1 MEEIYFMKSSLVIDT
16 STPRTIAAIV
26 ADEKITWSG
35 FHDGATSH
43 GEALGRLIDEAK
55 DQATFKSI
63 NQVVVGMGPGPFTG
77 LRVGIAF
84 ARTFAMAREI
94 PCIGVVSLDAI
105 GGAASTLAEMASDFY
120 VITDAR
126 RKEIYWAKYQKN
138 GERIT
143 EPAVAKREEVDFENL
158 PVIEFEFPDPLTLV
172 KLATQ
177 PNSVRIQPLYLRK
190 PDAVLPKLAELKYR
204 AMNNFDL
211 GAVLEIEKELFPD
224 PWNLAQFKEELAGVP
239 KTRSYFV
246 AELAATQKVV
256 GFAGLF
262 CPGGGADAD
271 IQTISVSAQYQ
282 GNGIGQGLLDLLISV
297 AIERNA
303 PAVFL
308 EVRAENE
315 QARALYAKNGFTQIS
330 VRKNYYQNPQP
341 RSKRSDAIIMQKI
354 LGVTRE

>member
-1 MEEIYFMKSSLVIDT
+1 MKTSLVIDT
-16 STPRTIAAIV
+16 STPRTIAAIIEQGFV
-26 ADEKITWSG
+26 TWSG

-43 GEALGRLIDEAK
+43 GEALGKLIAEAK
-55 DQATFKSI
+55 NQTNFNSLD
-63 NQVVVGMGPGPFTG
+63 QVVVGMGPGPFTG

-143 EPAVAKREEVDFENL
+143 EPAVAKREEVDFESL
-158 PVIEFEFPDPLTLV
+158 PVIEFGFPDPLALV
-172 KLATQ
+172 MLATQ
-177 PNSVRIQPLYLRK
+177 PNSVRTQPLYLRK

-204 AMNNFDL
+204 AMTNFDL
-211 GAVLEIEKELFPD
+211 GMVLEIEKQLFPD

-246 AELAATQKVV
+246 AEVAATQKVV

-282 GNGIGQGLLDLLISV
+282 GNGIGQALLDLLINA
-297 AIERNA
+297 AIERSA
-303 PAVFL
+303 PTIFL

-330 VRKNYYQNPQP
+330 VRKNYYQNAQP
-341 RSKRSDAIIMQKI
+341 RSKRSDAIIMQKT
-354 LGVTRE
+354 LSAAHE

>member
-1 MEEIYFMKSSLVIDT
+1 MKTSLVIDT
-16 STPRTIAAIV
+16 STPRTIAAIIEQGFV
-26 ADEKITWSG
+26 TWSG

-43 GEALGRLIDEAK
+43 GEALGKLIAEAK
-55 DQATFKSI
+55 NQTNFNSLD
-63 NQVVVGMGPGPFTG
+63 QVVVGMGPGPFTG

-105 GGAASTLAEMASDFY
+105 AGAAAEMASDFY

-126 RKEIYWAKYQKN
+126 RKEIYWVKYQKN

-143 EPAVAKREEVDFENL
+143 EPQVAKREEVDFENL
-158 PVIEFEFPDPLTLV
+158 PVIEFGFPDPLTLV
-172 KLATQ
+172 KLTKHL
-177 PNSVRIQPLYLRK
+177 NSVRTQPLYLRK

-204 AMNNFDL
+204 AMTNFDL
-211 GAVLEIEKELFPD
+211 GAVLEIEKQLFPD

-262 CPGGGADAD
+262 CPGVGADAD

-282 GNGIGQGLLDLLISV
+282 GNGIGQALLDLLINA
-297 AIERNA
+297 AIERSA
-303 PAVFL
+303 PAIFL

-330 VRKNYYQNPQP
+330 VRKNYYQNARPHN
-341 RSKRSDAIIMQKI
+341 KRSDAIIMQKT
-354 LGVTRE
+354 LGAAHG

>member
-1 MEEIYFMKSSLVIDT
+1 MKISLVIDT

-26 ADEKITWSG
+26 EQDLVIWSG

-43 GEALGRLIDEAK
+43 GEALGALIDEAK
-55 DQATFKSI
+55 KEAKFRLI

-94 PCIGVVSLDAI
+94 PCVGVVSLDAI

-126 RKEIYWAKYQKN
+126 RKEIYWAKYRKN

-143 EPAVAKREEVDFENL
+143 EPAVGKREEVDFEKF
-158 PVIEFEFPDPLTLV
+158 PVIEFGFPDPLALV
-172 KLATQ
+172 MLATQ
-177 PNSVRIQPLYLRK
+177 PNSVRTQPLYLRK

-204 AMNNFDL
+204 AMNNLDL
-211 GAVLEIEKELFPD
+211 GAVLEIEKQLFPD

-246 AELAATQKVV
+246 AELTATQKVV

-282 GNGIGQGLLDLLISV
+282 GNGIGQGLLDLLINA
-297 AIERNA
+297 AIERSA
-303 PAVFL
+303 PAIFL

-315 QARALYAKNGFTQIS
+315 QARALYAKNGFVQIS
-330 VRKNYYQNPQP
+330 VRKNYYQNARPHN
-341 RSKRSDAIIMQKI
+341 KRSDAIIMQKT
-354 LGVTRE
+354 LGAAHG

>member
-1 MEEIYFMKSSLVIDT
+1 MKTSLVIDT
-16 STPRTIAAIV
+16 STPRTIAAIIEQGFV
-26 ADEKITWSG
+26 TWSG

-43 GEALGRLIDEAK
+43 GEALGKLIEEAK
-55 DQATFKSI
+55 NESVFNSI
-63 NQVVVGMGPGPFTG
+63 EQVVVGMGPGPFTG

-138 GERIT
+138 GERIS
-143 EPAVAKREEVDFENL
+143 EPAVAKREEVDFESL
-158 PVIEFEFPDPLTLV
+158 PVIEFGFPDPLTLV
-172 KLATQ
+172 KLTMHS
-177 PNSVRIQPLYLRK
+177 NSVRTQPLYLRK
-190 PDAVLPKLAELKYR
+190 PDAVLPKLAALKYR
-204 AMNNFDL
+204 AMTNFDL
-211 GAVLEIEKELFPD
+211 GMVLEIEKQLFPD

-246 AELAATQKVV
+246 AEVAASQKVV

-282 GNGIGQGLLDLLISV
+282 GNGIGQALLDLLINA
-297 AIERNA
+297 AIERSA
-303 PAVFL
+303 PTIFL
-308 EVRAENE
+308 EVRSENE

-330 VRKNYYQNPQP
+330 VRKNYYQNVRPHN
-341 RSKRSDAIIMQKI
+341 KRSDAIIMQKL
-354 LGVTRE
+354 LGASHG

>member
-1 MEEIYFMKSSLVIDT
+1 MKTSLVIDT
-16 STPRTIAAIV
+16 STPRTIAAIIEQGV
-26 ADEKITWSG
+26 VTWSG

-43 GEALGRLIDEAK
+43 GEALGKLIDEAK
-55 DQATFKSI
+55 NQATFKSI

-84 ARTFAMAREI
+84 ARTFAIAREI
-94 PCIGVVSLDAI
+94 PCVGVVSLDAI
-105 GGAASTLAEMASDFY
+105 AGSASALAEMASDFY

-138 GERIT
+138 GQRIS
-143 EPAVAKREEVDFENL
+143 EPAVAKIDQVDFESL
-158 PVIEFEFPDPLTLV
+158 LVIEFGFPDPLALV
-172 KLATQ
+172 NLTKQ
-177 PNSVRIQPLYLRK
+177 PNSVRTQPLYLRK

-211 GAVLEIEKELFPD
+211 GTVLEIEKELFPD

-246 AELAATQKVV
+246 AELATTQQVV
-256 GFAGLF
+256 AFAGLF

-282 GNGIGQGLLDLLISV
+282 GNGIGQALLDLLIST
-297 AIERNA
+297 AIERSA
-303 PAVFL
+303 PAIFL

-330 VRKNYYQNPQP
+330 VRKNYYQNAQP
-341 RSKRSDAIIMQKI
+341 RSKRSDAIIMQKT
-354 LGVTRE
+354 LGVAHE

>member
-1 MEEIYFMKSSLVIDT
+1 MPRRDDIKSILVLGSGPIVIGQACEFDYSGT
-16 STPRTIAAIV
+16 QACRVLRQEGYRVILANSNPATIMTDPDFADRTYIEPLTPDFI
-26 ADEKITWSG
+26 EKII
-35 FHDGATSH
+35 
-43 GEALGRLIDEAK
+43 E
-55 DQATFKSI
+55 
-63 NQVVVGMGPGPFTG
+63 
-77 LRVGIAF
+77 
-84 ARTFAMAREI
+84 RE
-94 PCIGVVSLDAI
+94 
-105 GGAASTLAEMASDFY
+105 
-120 VITDAR
+120 
-126 RKEIYWAKYQKN
+126 
-138 GERIT
+138 
-143 EPAVAKREEVDFENL
+143 
-158 PVIEFEFPDPLTLV
+158 
-172 KLATQ
+172 
-177 PNSVRIQPLYLRK
+177 K

-239 KTRSYFV
+239 KTRTYFV
-246 AELAATQKVV
+246 VEIGATQKVV
-256 GFAGLF
+256 GFAGLY

-330 VRKNYYQNPQP
+330 VRKNYYQNAQP
-341 RSKRSDAIIMQKI
+341 RSKYRVKQYQFP
-354 LGVTRE
+354 R

>member
-1 MEEIYFMKSSLVIDT
+1 MKTSLVIDT
-16 STPRTIAAIV
+16 STPRTIAALV
-26 ADEKITWSG
+26 AQDAVIWSG

-43 GEALGRLIDEAK
+43 GEALGKLIAEAK
-55 DQATFKSI
+55 NQTNFNSVD
-63 NQVVVGMGPGPFTG
+63 QVVVGMGPGPFTG

-84 ARTFAMAREI
+84 ARTFAIAREI

-143 EPAVAKREEVDFENL
+143 EPAVEKREEVDFESL
-158 PVIEFEFPDPLTLV
+158 PVIEFGFPDPLALV
-172 KLATQ
+172 KLTTHS
-177 PNSVRIQPLYLRK
+177 NSVRTQPLYLRK

-204 AMNNFDL
+204 AMTNFDL
-211 GAVLEIEKELFPD
+211 GMVLEIEKQLFPD
-224 PWNLAQFKEELAGVP
+224 PWNLSQFKEELAGVP

-246 AELAATQKVV
+246 AEVAATQKILA
-256 GFAGLF
+256 FAGLF

-282 GNGIGQGLLDLLISV
+282 GNGIGQALLDLLINA
-297 AIERNA
+297 AIERSA
-303 PAVFL
+303 PTIFL
-308 EVRAENE
+308 EVRSENE

-330 VRKNYYQNPQP
+330 VRKNYYQNVRPHN
-341 RSKRSDAIIMQKI
+341 KRSDAIIMQKL
-354 LGVTRE
+354 LGASHG

>member
-1 MEEIYFMKSSLVIDT
+1 MKISLVIDT

-26 ADEKITWSG
+26 AEEKIIWSG

-43 GEALGRLIDEAK
+43 GEALDKLIDEAK
-55 DQATFKSI
+55 NVATFNSI
-63 NQVVVGMGPGPFTG
+63 DQVVIGMGPGPFTG

-84 ARTFAMAREI
+84 ARTFAMARKI

-105 GGAASTLAEMASDFY
+105 ARAASALAEMRSDFY
-120 VITDAR
+120 VLTDAR
-126 RKEIYWAKYQKN
+126 RKEIYWAKYRKD

-143 EPAVAKREEVDFENL
+143 EPAVAKIDQVDFENL
-158 PVIEFEFPDPLTLV
+158 PVIEFGFPDPLALV
-172 KLATQ
+172 KSATRS
-177 PNSVRIQPLYLRK
+177 NSVRTQPLYLRK
-190 PDAVLPKLAELKYR
+190 PDAVLPKLPELNYR

-246 AELAATQKVV
+246 VETGATPKVI

-271 IQTISVSAQYQ
+271 IQTISVSVQYQ
-282 GNGIGQGLLDLLISV
+282 GNGIGQGLLDLLINA

-315 QARALYAKNGFTQIS
+315 QARALYTKNGFTQIS

-341 RSKRSDAIIMQKI
+341 HNKRSDAIIMQKI
-354 LGVTRE
+354 LGATHE

>member
-1 MEEIYFMKSSLVIDT
+1 MKTTLVIDT
-16 STPRTIAAIV
+16 STPRTIAAMVEQGIV
-26 ADEKITWSG
+26 TWSG

-43 GEALGRLIDEAK
+43 GEALGKLIAEAK
-55 DQATFKSI
+55 NQTNFNSVD
-63 NQVVVGMGPGPFTG
+63 QVVVGMGPGPFTG

-94 PCIGVVSLDAI
+94 PCVGVVSLDAI
-105 GGAASTLAEMASDFY
+105 AGAASTLAEMDSDFY

-143 EPAVAKREEVDFENL
+143 EPAVAKREEVDFEKL
-158 PVIEFEFPDPLTLV
+158 PVIEFGFPDPLALV
-172 KLATQ
+172 MLATQ
-177 PNSVRIQPLYLRK
+177 SNSVRTQPLYLRK
-190 PDAVLPKLAELKYR
+190 PDAVLPKLAALNYR

-211 GAVLEIEKELFPD
+211 GAVLEIEKQLFPD

-246 AELAATQKVV
+246 AELTATQKVV

-282 GNGIGQGLLDLLISV
+282 GNGIGQGLLDLLINA
-297 AIERNA
+297 AIERAA
-303 PAVFL
+303 PAIFL
-308 EVRAENE
+308 EVRVENE

-330 VRKNYYQNPQP
+330 VRKNYYQNAKPHA
-341 RSKRSDAIIMQKI
+341 KNSDAIIMQKI
-354 LGVTRE
+354 LGAAHE

>member
-1 MEEIYFMKSSLVIDT
+1 MKTSLVIDT
-16 STPRTIAAIV
+16 STPRTIAAIIEQGFV
-26 ADEKITWSG
+26 TWSG

-43 GEALGRLIDEAK
+43 GEALGKLIAEAK
-55 DQATFKSI
+55 NQTNFNSLD
-63 NQVVVGMGPGPFTG
+63 QVVVGMGPGPFTG

-105 GGAASTLAEMASDFY
+105 AGAAAEMASDFY

-126 RKEIYWAKYQKN
+126 RKEIYWVKYQKN

-143 EPAVAKREEVDFENL
+143 EPQVAKREEVDFENL
-158 PVIEFEFPDPLTLV
+158 PVIEFGFPDPLTLV
-172 KLATQ
+172 KLTTHS
-177 PNSVRIQPLYLRK
+177 NSVRTQPLYLRK
-190 PDAVLPKLAELKYR
+190 PDAVLPKLPELKYR
-204 AMNNFDL
+204 AMTNFDL
-211 GAVLEIEKELFPD
+211 GAVLEIEKQLFPD

-246 AELAATQKVV
+246 AELATTQKVV

-262 CPGGGADAD
+262 CPGVGADAD

-282 GNGIGQGLLDLLISV
+282 GNGIGQALLDLLINA
-297 AIERNA
+297 AIERSA
-303 PAVFL
+303 PAIFL

-330 VRKNYYQNPQP
+330 VRKNYYQNAQP
-341 RSKRSDAIIMQKI
+341 RSKRSDAIIMQKL
-354 LGVTRE
+354 LGVTHE

>member
-1 MEEIYFMKSSLVIDT
+1 MKCSLAIDT
-16 STPRTIAAIV
+16 STSRTIAAIV
-26 ADEKITWSG
+26 AEEKIIWSG

-43 GEALGRLIDEAK
+43 GEALGKLIDEAK
-55 DQATFKSI
+55 NEATFNSI
-63 NQVVVGMGPGPFTG
+63 DQVVVGMGPGPFTG

-84 ARTFAMAREI
+84 TRTFAMAREI

-105 GGAASTLAEMASDFY
+105 AGATGTLAGMVSDFY

-158 PVIEFEFPDPLTLV
+158 PVIEFGFPDPLTLV
-172 KLATQ
+172 KLANQ

-211 GAVLEIEKELFPD
+211 GVVLEIEKQLFPD

-330 VRKNYYQNPQP
+330 VRKNYYQNAQP
-341 RSKRSDAIIMQKI
+341 RSKKSDAIIMQKI
-354 LGVTRE
+354 LGVTHE

>member
-1 MEEIYFMKSSLVIDT
+1 MEEFYFMKISLVIDT
-16 STPRTIAAIV
+16 STPRTIAAII
-26 ADEKITWSG
+26 ADEKVIWSG

-43 GEALGRLIDEAK
+43 GEALGRLIDQAK
-55 DQATFKSI
+55 NQATFKSI

-84 ARTFAMAREI
+84 ARTFALAREI

-105 GGAASTLAEMASDFY
+105 AGAASALDEIISDFF

-143 EPAVAKREEVDFENL
+143 EPAVAKIDQVDFESF
-158 PVIEFEFPDPLTLV
+158 PVVDFGFPDPLALV

-177 PNSVRIQPLYLRK
+177 SNSIRTQPLYLRK
-190 PDAVLPKLAELKYR
+190 PDAVLPKLPELNYR

-239 KTRSYFV
+239 KTRTYYV
-246 AELAATQKVV
+246 VEIGTTQKIV
-256 GFAGLF
+256 GFAGLY
-262 CPGGGADAD
+262 CPGSGADAD
-271 IQTISVSAQYQ
+271 IQTISVSVQYQ
-282 GNGIGQGLLDLLISV
+282 GNGIGQGLLDLLINA
-297 AIERNA
+297 AIERHA
-303 PAVFL
+303 PAIFL

-341 RSKRSDAIIMQKI
+341 HNKRSDAIIMQKI
-354 LGVTRE
+354 LGVTYE

>member
-1 MEEIYFMKSSLVIDT
+1 MKTSLVIDT
-16 STPRTIAAIV
+16 STPRTIAAIIEQGFV
-26 ADEKITWSG
+26 TWSG

-43 GEALGRLIDEAK
+43 GEALGKLIAEAK
-55 DQATFKSI
+55 NQTNFNSLD
-63 NQVVVGMGPGPFTG
+63 QVVVGMGPGPFTG

-105 GGAASTLAEMASDFY
+105 AGAAAEMASDFY

-143 EPAVAKREEVDFENL
+143 EPAVAKREEVDFEKF
-158 PVIEFEFPDPLTLV
+158 PVIEFGFPDPLALV
-172 KLATQ
+172 MLATQ
-177 PNSVRIQPLYLRK
+177 PNSVRTQPLYLRK

-204 AMNNFDL
+204 AMTNFDL
-211 GAVLEIEKELFPD
+211 GMVLEIEKQLFPD

-246 AELAATQKVV
+246 AEVAATQEVV

-282 GNGIGQGLLDLLISV
+282 GNGIGQALLDLLINA
-297 AIERNA
+297 AIERSA
-303 PAVFL
+303 PTIFL
-308 EVRAENE
+308 EVRSENE

-330 VRKNYYQNPQP
+330 VRKNYYQNAQP
-341 RSKRSDAIIMQKI
+341 RNKRSDAIIMQKT
-354 LGVTRE
+354 LGVAHE

>member
-1 MEEIYFMKSSLVIDT
+1 MKTSLVIDT
-16 STPRTIAAIV
+16 STPRTIAAIIEQGV
-26 ADEKITWSG
+26 VTWSG

-43 GEALGRLIDEAK
+43 GEALGKLIAEAK
-55 DQATFKSI
+55 KDAKFNSLD
-63 NQVVVGMGPGPFTG
+63 QVVVGMGPGPFTG

-84 ARTFAMAREI
+84 ARTFAMVREI

-105 GGAASTLAEMASDFY
+105 AGSASALDEMASDFY

-138 GERIT
+138 GDRIT
-143 EPAVAKREEVDFENL
+143 EPAVAKREEVDFESL
-158 PVIEFEFPDPLTLV
+158 PVIEFGFPDPLALV
-172 KLATQ
+172 NLTKQ
-177 PNSVRIQPLYLRK
+177 PNSVRTQPLYLRK

-211 GAVLEIEKELFPD
+211 GTVLEIEKQLFPD

-246 AELAATQKVV
+246 AELATTQQVV
-256 GFAGLF
+256 AFAGLF

-282 GNGIGQGLLDLLISV
+282 GNGIGQALLDLLINT
-297 AIERNA
+297 AIERSA
-303 PAVFL
+303 PAIFL
-308 EVRAENE
+308 EVRSENE

-330 VRKNYYQNPQP
+330 VRKNYYQNAQP
-341 RSKRSDAIIMQKI
+341 RSKRSDAIIMQKT
-354 LGVTRE
+354 LGVAHE

>member
-1 MEEIYFMKSSLVIDT
+1 MKNSLVIDT
-16 STPRTIAAIV
+16 STSRTIAAVVEQGAVI
-26 ADEKITWSG
+26 WSG

-43 GEALGRLIDEAK
+43 GEALGKLIDEAK
-55 DQATFKSI
+55 NQTNFNSLH
-63 NQVVVGMGPGPFTG
+63 QVVVGMGPGPFTG

-94 PCIGVVSLDAI
+94 PCVGVVSLDAI
-105 GGAASTLAEMASDFY
+105 AGAAGEPDQIASDFY

-143 EPAVAKREEVDFENL
+143 EPAVAKIEQVDFGNL
-158 PVIEFEFPDPLTLV
+158 PVIEFGFPDPLTLV
-172 KLATQ
+172 KLATHS
-177 PNSVRIQPLYLRK
+177 NSIRTQPLYLRK
-190 PDAVLPKLAELKYR
+190 PDAVLPKLAALNYR
-204 AMNNFDL
+204 AMTNFDL
-211 GAVLEIEKELFPD
+211 GAVLEIEKQLFPD
-224 PWNLAQFKEELAGVP
+224 PWSLAQFKEELAGVP

-246 AELAATQKVV
+246 AETGATQKVV

-262 CPGGGADAD
+262 CPGNGADAD

-282 GNGIGQGLLDLLISV
+282 GNGIGQGLLDLLINT

-303 PAVFL
+303 PAIFL

-315 QARALYAKNGFTQIS
+315 QARALYAKNRFTQVS
-330 VRKNYYQNPQP
+330 VRKNYYQNGRPY
-341 RSKRSDAIIMQKI
+341 SKRSDAIIMQKI
-354 LGVTRE
+354 LGTTHE

>member
-16 STPRTIAAIV
+16 STPLTITAIV
-26 ADEKITWSG
+26 AEEKIIWSG

-55 DQATFKSI
+55 NDATFNSI
-63 NQVVVGMGPGPFTG
+63 KQVVVGMGPGPFTG

-105 GGAASTLAEMASDFY
+105 GGAASTLDEMDFDFY

-158 PVIEFEFPDPLTLV
+158 PVIEFGFPDPLTLV
-172 KLATQ
+172 KLANQ

-282 GNGIGQGLLDLLISV
+282 GNGIGQGLLDLLINA

-341 RSKRSDAIIMQKI
+341 HNKRSDAIIMQKT
-354 LGVTRE
+354 LGAAHE

>member
-1 MEEIYFMKSSLVIDT
+1 MKTSLVIDT
-16 STPRTIAAIV
+16 STLRTIAALV
-26 ADEKITWSG
+26 AQDAVIWSG

-43 GEALGRLIDEAK
+43 GEALGKLIAEAK
-55 DQATFKSI
+55 NQTNFNSVD
-63 NQVVVGMGPGPFTG
+63 QVVVGMGPGPFTG

-94 PCIGVVSLDAI
+94 PCIGVASLDAI
-105 GGAASTLAEMASDFY
+105 AGGASALTEMRSDFY
-120 VITDAR
+120 VLTDAR
-126 RKEIYWAKYQKN
+126 RKEIYWAKYRKG

-143 EPAVAKREEVDFENL
+143 EPAVAKKEEVDFESL
-158 PVIEFEFPDPLTLV
+158 PVIEFGFPDPLVLV

-177 PNSVRIQPLYLRK
+177 PNSVRTQPLYLRK
-190 PDAVLPKLAELKYR
+190 PDAVLPKLPELNYR
-204 AMNNFDL
+204 AMNSFDL

-246 AELAATQKVV
+246 VETGATPKVIA
-256 GFAGLF
+256 FAGLY
-262 CPGGGADAD
+262 CPSRGADAD

-282 GNGIGQGLLDLLISV
+282 GNGIGQGLLDLLINA
-297 AIERNA
+297 AIERGA
-303 PAVFL
+303 PAIFL

-330 VRKNYYQNPQP
+330 VRKGYYQNAQP
-341 RSKRSDAIIMQKI
+341 RSKRSDAIIMQKT
-354 LGVTRE
+354 LGVAHE

>member
-1 MEEIYFMKSSLVIDT
+1 MTISLVIDT
-16 STPRTIAAIV
+16 STPRTIAALVVQEIV
-26 ADEKITWSG
+26 IWSG

-43 GEALGRLIDEAK
+43 GEALGKLIDEAK
-55 DQATFKSI
+55 NESIFNSIDQI
-63 NQVVVGMGPGPFTG
+63 VVGMGPGPFTG

-94 PCIGVVSLDAI
+94 PCIGVISLDGIA
-105 GGAASTLAEMASDFY
+105 GATSALAEMDSDFY

-138 GERIT
+138 GDRIT
-143 EPAVAKREEVDFENL
+143 EPAVAKIDQVDFENL
-158 PVIEFEFPDPLTLV
+158 PVIEFGFPDPLALV
-172 KLATQ
+172 KLAIRL
-177 PNSVRIQPLYLRK
+177 NSVRTQPLYLRK
-190 PDAVLPKLAELKYR
+190 PDAVLPKLPALNYR
-204 AMNNFDL
+204 AMTNFDL

-224 PWNLAQFKEELAGVP
+224 PWNLAQFKEELSGVP

-246 AELAATQKVV
+246 VETGATPKVIA
-256 GFAGLF
+256 FAGLY

-282 GNGIGQGLLDLLISV
+282 GNGIGQGLLDLLINA
-297 AIERNA
+297 AIERAA

-315 QARALYAKNGFTQIS
+315 QARALYAKNGFVQIS
-330 VRKNYYQNPQP
+330 VRKNYYKNAQP
-341 RSKRSDAIIMQKI
+341 RSKRSDAIIMQKT
-354 LGVTRE
+354 LGAAHE

>member
-1 MEEIYFMKSSLVIDT
+1 MKTSLVIDT
-16 STPRTIAAIV
+16 STPRTIAALV
-26 ADEKITWSG
+26 AQDAVIWSG

-43 GEALGRLIDEAK
+43 GEALGKLIAEAK
-55 DQATFKSI
+55 NQTNFNSVD
-63 NQVVVGMGPGPFTG
+63 QVVVGMGPGPFTG

-94 PCIGVVSLDAI
+94 PCIGVASLDAI
-105 GGAASTLAEMASDFY
+105 AGGASALTEMRSDFY
-120 VITDAR
+120 VLTDAR
-126 RKEIYWAKYQKN
+126 RKEIYWAKYRKG

-143 EPAVAKREEVDFENL
+143 EPAVAKKEEVDFESL
-158 PVIEFEFPDPLTLV
+158 PVIEFGFPDPLVLV

-177 PNSVRIQPLYLRK
+177 PNSVRTQPLYLRK
-190 PDAVLPKLAELKYR
+190 PDAVLPKLPELNYR
-204 AMNNFDL
+204 AMNSFDL

-246 AELAATQKVV
+246 VETGATPKVIA
-256 GFAGLF
+256 FAGLY
-262 CPGGGADAD
+262 CPRRGADAD

-282 GNGIGQGLLDLLISV
+282 GNGIGQGLLDLLINA
-297 AIERNA
+297 AIERGA
-303 PAVFL
+303 PAIFL

-330 VRKNYYQNPQP
+330 VRKGYYQNAQP
-341 RSKRSDAIIMQKI
+341 RSKRSDAIIMQKT
-354 LGVTRE
+354 LGVAHE

>member
-16 STPRTIAAIV
+16 STPHTIAAIV
-26 ADEKITWSG
+26 AEEKIIWSG

-43 GEALGRLIDEAK
+43 GEALGKLIDEAK
-55 DQATFKSI
+55 NQTNFNSV

-105 GGAASTLAEMASDFY
+105 GGAASTLDEIDSDFY

-211 GAVLEIEKELFPD
+211 GAVIEIEKDLFPD

-282 GNGIGQGLLDLLISV
+282 GNGIGQGLLDLLINA

-341 RSKRSDAIIMQKI
+341 HNKRSDAIIMQKT
-354 LGVTRE
+354 LGAAHE

>member
-26 ADEKITWSG
+26 ADEKIIWSG

-55 DQATFKSI
+55 NQATFKLI
-63 NQVVVGMGPGPFTG
+63 EQVVVGMGPGPFTG

-105 GGAASTLAEMASDFY
+105 AGSNTALAEMASDFY

-126 RKEIYWAKYQKN
+126 RKEIYWAKYQKD

-158 PVIEFEFPDPLTLV
+158 PVIEFGFPDPLTLV
-172 KLATQ
+172 TLATQ
-177 PNSVRIQPLYLRK
+177 PNSVRTQPLYLRK
-190 PDAVLPKLAELKYR
+190 PDAVLPKLAALNYR

-211 GAVLEIEKELFPD
+211 GAVIEIEKELFPD

-246 AELAATQKVV
+246 AETGATKKVV

-282 GNGIGQGLLDLLISV
+282 GNGIGQGLLDLLINA

-303 PAVFL
+303 PAIFL

-330 VRKNYYQNPQP
+330 VRKSYYQNPQP
-341 RSKRSDAIIMQKI
+341 RSKRSDAIIMQKT
-354 LGVTRE
+354 LGSAHG

>member
-1 MEEIYFMKSSLVIDT
+1 MEEFYFMKISLVIDT
-16 STPRTIAAIV
+16 STPRTIAAII
-26 ADEKITWSG
+26 ADEKVIWSG
-35 FHDGATSH
+35 FHDDATSH
-43 GEALGRLIDEAK
+43 GEALGRLIDQAK
-55 DQATFKSI
+55 NQATFKSI

-84 ARTFAMAREI
+84 ARTFALAREI

-105 GGAASTLAEMASDFY
+105 AGAASALDEIISDFF

-126 RKEIYWAKYQKN
+126 RKEIYWAKYKKN

-143 EPAVAKREEVDFENL
+143 EPAVAKIDQVDFESF
-158 PVIEFEFPDPLTLV
+158 PVVDFGFPDPLALV

-177 PNSVRIQPLYLRK
+177 SNSIRTQPLYLRK
-190 PDAVLPKLAELKYR
+190 PDAVLPKLPELNYR

-239 KTRSYFV
+239 KTRTYYV
-246 AELAATQKVV
+246 VEIGTTQKIV
-256 GFAGLF
+256 GFAGLY
-262 CPGGGADAD
+262 CPGSGADAD
-271 IQTISVSAQYQ
+271 IQTISVSVQYQ
-282 GNGIGQGLLDLLISV
+282 GNGIGQGLLDLLINA
-297 AIERNA
+297 AIERHA
-303 PAVFL
+303 PAIFL

-341 RSKRSDAIIMQKI
+341 HNKRSDAIIMQKI
-354 LGVTRE
+354 LGVTYE

>member
-1 MEEIYFMKSSLVIDT
+1 MEEFYFMKISLVIDT
-16 STPRTIAAIV
+16 STPRTIAAII
-26 ADEKITWSG
+26 ADEKVIWSG

-43 GEALGRLIDEAK
+43 GEALGRLIDQAK
-55 DQATFKSI
+55 NQATFKSI

-84 ARTFAMAREI
+84 ARTFALAREI

-105 GGAASTLAEMASDFY
+105 AGAASALDEIISDFF

-143 EPAVAKREEVDFENL
+143 EPAVAKIDQVDFEGF
-158 PVIEFEFPDPLTLV
+158 PVVDFGFPDPLALV

-177 PNSVRIQPLYLRK
+177 SNSIRTQPLYLRK
-190 PDAVLPKLAELKYR
+190 PDAVLPKLPELNYR

-239 KTRSYFV
+239 KTRTYYV
-246 AELAATQKVV
+246 VEIGTTQKIV
-256 GFAGLF
+256 GFAGLY
-262 CPGGGADAD
+262 CPGSGADAD
-271 IQTISVSAQYQ
+271 IQTISVSVQYQ
-282 GNGIGQGLLDLLISV
+282 GNGIGQGLLDLLINA
-297 AIERNA
+297 AIERHA
-303 PAVFL
+303 PAIFL

-341 RSKRSDAIIMQKI
+341 HNKRSDAIIMQKI
-354 LGVTRE
+354 LGVTYE

>member
-1 MEEIYFMKSSLVIDT
+1 MEGLQFMKISLVIDT

-26 ADEKITWSG
+26 ADEREIWSG

-55 DQATFKSI
+55 NEAKFRLI

-158 PVIEFEFPDPLTLV
+158 PVIEFGFPDPLTLV
-172 KLATQ
+172 KLANQ

-341 RSKRSDAIIMQKI
+341 RSKRSDAIIMQKT
-354 LGVTRE
+354 LGAAHE

>member
-1 MEEIYFMKSSLVIDT
+1 MKTSLVIDT

-26 ADEKITWSG
+26 AEEKIIWSG

-43 GEALGRLIDEAK
+43 GEALGKLIEEAK
-55 DQATFKSI
+55 NQSVFNSI
-63 NQVVVGMGPGPFTG
+63 EQVVVGMGPGPFTG

-105 GGAASTLAEMASDFY
+105 GGAASTLDEMASDFY

-143 EPAVAKREEVDFENL
+143 EPAVGKRAEVDFEKF
-158 PVIEFEFPDPLTLV
+158 PVIEFGFPDPLVLV
-172 KLATQ
+172 MLATQ
-177 PNSVRIQPLYLRK
+177 PNSVRTQPLYLRK

-204 AMNNFDL
+204 AMTNFDL
-211 GAVLEIEKELFPD
+211 GAVLEIEKQLFPD
-224 PWNLAQFKEELAGVP
+224 PWNLSQFKEELAGVP

-246 AELAATQKVV
+246 AEVAATQKIVA
-256 GFAGLF
+256 FAGLF

-282 GNGIGQGLLDLLISV
+282 GNGIGQALLDLLINA
-297 AIERNA
+297 AIERSA
-303 PAVFL
+303 PTIFL
-308 EVRAENE
+308 EVRSENE

-330 VRKNYYQNPQP
+330 VRKNYYQNVRPHN
-341 RSKRSDAIIMQKI
+341 KRSDAIIMQKL
-354 LGVTRE
+354 LGASHG

>member
-1 MEEIYFMKSSLVIDT
+1 
-16 STPRTIAAIV
+16 
-26 ADEKITWSG
+26 
-35 FHDGATSH
+35 
-43 GEALGRLIDEAK
+43 
-55 DQATFKSI
+55 
-63 NQVVVGMGPGPFTG
+63 
-77 LRVGIAF
+77 
-84 ARTFAMAREI
+84 
-94 PCIGVVSLDAI
+94 
-105 GGAASTLAEMASDFY
+105 
-120 VITDAR
+120 TDAR
-126 RKEIYWAKYQKN
+126 RKEIYWAKYQKD

-172 KLATQ
+172 KLANQ

-330 VRKNYYQNPQP
+330 VRKNYYQNLQP
-341 RSKRSDAIIMQKI
+341 RSKRSDAIIMQKT
-354 LGVTRE
+354 LGAAHE

>member
-1 MEEIYFMKSSLVIDT
+1 MTISLVIDT
-16 STPRTIAAIV
+16 STPRTIAALVVQEVVI
-26 ADEKITWSG
+26 WSG

-43 GEALGRLIDEAK
+43 GEALGKLIDEAK
-55 DQATFKSI
+55 NESIFNSIDQI
-63 NQVVVGMGPGPFTG
+63 VVGMGPGPFTG

-94 PCIGVVSLDAI
+94 PCIGVISLDGIA
-105 GGAASTLAEMASDFY
+105 GATSALAEMDSDFY

-138 GERIT
+138 GDRIT
-143 EPAVAKREEVDFENL
+143 EPAVAKIDQVDFENL
-158 PVIEFEFPDPLTLV
+158 PVIEFGFPDPLALV
-172 KLATQ
+172 KLAIRL
-177 PNSVRIQPLYLRK
+177 NSVRTQPLYLRK
-190 PDAVLPKLAELKYR
+190 PDAVLPKLPALNYR
-204 AMNNFDL
+204 AMTNFDL

-224 PWNLAQFKEELAGVP
+224 PWNLAQFKEELSGVP

-246 AELAATQKVV
+246 VETGATPKVIA
-256 GFAGLF
+256 FAGLY

-282 GNGIGQGLLDLLISV
+282 GNGIGQGLLDLLINA
-297 AIERNA
+297 AIERAA

-315 QARALYAKNGFTQIS
+315 QARALYAKNGFVQIS
-330 VRKNYYQNPQP
+330 VRKNYYQNAQP
-341 RSKRSDAIIMQKI
+341 RSKRSDAIIMQKT
-354 LGVTRE
+354 LGAAHE

>member
-1 MEEIYFMKSSLVIDT
+1 MKISLVIDT

-26 ADEKITWSG
+26 EQDLVIWSG

-43 GEALGRLIDEAK
+43 GEALGALIDEAK
-55 DQATFKSI
+55 KEAKFRLI

-94 PCIGVVSLDAI
+94 PCVGVVSLDAI
-105 GGAASTLAEMASDFY
+105 AGAAAEMASDFY

-143 EPAVAKREEVDFENL
+143 EPAVAKREEVDFESL
-158 PVIEFEFPDPLTLV
+158 PVIEFGFPDPLALV
-172 KLATQ
+172 KLTTHS
-177 PNSVRIQPLYLRK
+177 NSVRTQPLYLRK

-204 AMNNFDL
+204 AMTNFDL
-211 GAVLEIEKELFPD
+211 GMVLEIEKQLFPD

-246 AELAATQKVV
+246 AEVATTQKVV
-256 GFAGLF
+256 AFAGLF

-271 IQTISVSAQYQ
+271 IQTISVNAQFQ
-282 GNGIGQGLLDLLISV
+282 GNGIGQALLDLLINA
-297 AIERNA
+297 AIERSA
-303 PAVFL
+303 PAIFL

-315 QARALYAKNGFTQIS
+315 QARALYAKNGFNQIS
-330 VRKNYYQNPQP
+330 VRKNYYQNAQP
-341 RSKRSDAIIMQKI
+341 RSKRSDAIIMQKL
-354 LGVTRE
+354 LGAAHG

>member
-1 MEEIYFMKSSLVIDT
+1 MKISLVIDT
-16 STPRTIAAIV
+16 STPRTIAAII
-26 ADEKITWSG
+26 ADEKVIWSG

-43 GEALGRLIDEAK
+43 GEALGRLIDQAK
-55 DQATFKSI
+55 NQATFKSI

-84 ARTFAMAREI
+84 ARTFALAREI

-105 GGAASTLAEMASDFY
+105 AGAASALDEIISDFF

-143 EPAVAKREEVDFENL
+143 EPAVAKIDQVDFESF
-158 PVIEFEFPDPLTLV
+158 PVVDFGFPDPLALV

-177 PNSVRIQPLYLRK
+177 SNSIRTQPLYLRK
-190 PDAVLPKLAELKYR
+190 PDAVLPKLPELNYR

-239 KTRSYFV
+239 KTRTYYV
-246 AELAATQKVV
+246 VEIGTTQKIV
-256 GFAGLF
+256 GFAGLY
-262 CPGGGADAD
+262 CPGSGADAD
-271 IQTISVSAQYQ
+271 IQTISVSVQYQ
-282 GNGIGQGLLDLLISV
+282 GNGIGQGLLDLLINA
-297 AIERNA
+297 AIERHA
-303 PAVFL
+303 PAIFL

-341 RSKRSDAIIMQKI
+341 HNKRSDAIIMQKI
-354 LGVTRE
+354 LGVTYE

>member
-1 MEEIYFMKSSLVIDT
+1 MKTSLVIDT
-16 STPRTIAAIV
+16 STPRTIAAIIEQGV
-26 ADEKITWSG
+26 VTWSG

-43 GEALGRLIDEAK
+43 GEALGKLIDEAK
-55 DQATFKSI
+55 NQATFKSI

-84 ARTFAMAREI
+84 ARTFAMTREI

-105 GGAASTLAEMASDFY
+105 AGSASALDEMASDFY

-138 GERIT
+138 GDRLT
-143 EPAVAKREEVDFENL
+143 EPAVAKREEVDFESL
-158 PVIEFEFPDPLTLV
+158 PVIEFGFPDPLTLV

-177 PNSVRIQPLYLRK
+177 LNSIRTQPLYLRK

-211 GAVLEIEKELFPD
+211 GTVLEIEKQLFPD

-239 KTRSYFV
+239 KTRTYFV
-246 AELAATQKVV
+246 AELATTQQVV

-282 GNGIGQGLLDLLISV
+282 GNGIGQGLLDLLINT
-297 AIERNA
+297 AIERSA
-303 PAVFL
+303 PAIFL
-308 EVRAENE
+308 EVRSENE

-330 VRKNYYQNPQP
+330 VRKNYYQNAQP
-341 RSKRSDAIIMQKI
+341 RSKRSDAIIMQKT
-354 LGVTRE
+354 LGVAHE

>member
-16 STPRTIAAIV
+16 STPHTIAAIV
-26 ADEKITWSG
+26 AEEKIIWSG

-55 DQATFKSI
+55 NEAKFRLI

-94 PCIGVVSLDAI
+94 PCVGVVSLDAI
-105 GGAASTLAEMASDFY
+105 AGSTSALAEMASEFF

-143 EPAVAKREEVDFENL
+143 EPVVAKIDQVDFESL
-158 PVIEFEFPDPLTLV
+158 PVIDFGFPDPLALV
-172 KLATQ
+172 KSATQ
-177 PNSVRIQPLYLRK
+177 SNSIRTQPLYLRK
-190 PDAVLPKLAELKYR
+190 PDAVLPKLPELNYR

-239 KTRSYFV
+239 KTRTYYV
-246 AELAATQKVV
+246 VEIGTTQKIV
-256 GFAGLF
+256 GFAGLY
-262 CPGGGADAD
+262 CPGGDADAD

-282 GNGIGQGLLDLLISV
+282 GNGIGQGLLDLLINA
-297 AIERNA
+297 AIERGA
-303 PAVFL
+303 PAIFL

-341 RSKRSDAIIMQKI
+341 HNKRSDAIIMQKI
-354 LGVTRE
+354 LGVTYE

>member
-1 MEEIYFMKSSLVIDT
+1 MTISLIIDT
-16 STPRTIAAIV
+16 STPRTIAALVVQEVVI
-26 ADEKITWSG
+26 WSG

-43 GEALGRLIDEAK
+43 GEALGKLIDEAK
-55 DQATFKSI
+55 NESIFNSIDQI
-63 NQVVVGMGPGPFTG
+63 VVGMGPGPFTG

-94 PCIGVVSLDAI
+94 PCIGVISLDGIA
-105 GGAASTLAEMASDFY
+105 GATSALAEMDSDFY

-138 GERIT
+138 GDRIT
-143 EPAVAKREEVDFENL
+143 EPAVAKIDQVDFENL
-158 PVIEFEFPDPLTLV
+158 PVIEFGFPDPLALV
-172 KLATQ
+172 KLAIRL
-177 PNSVRIQPLYLRK
+177 NSVRTQPLYLRK
-190 PDAVLPKLAELKYR
+190 PDAVLPKLPALNYR
-204 AMNNFDL
+204 AMTNFDL

-224 PWNLAQFKEELAGVP
+224 PWNLAQFKEELSGVP

-246 AELAATQKVV
+246 VETGATPKVIA
-256 GFAGLF
+256 FAGLY

-282 GNGIGQGLLDLLISV
+282 GNGIGQGLLDLLINA

-303 PAVFL
+303 PAIFL

-330 VRKNYYQNPQP
+330 VRKNYYQNAQP
-341 RSKRSDAIIMQKI
+341 RSKRSDAIIMQKL
-354 LGVTRE
+354 LGASHG

>member
-1 MEEIYFMKSSLVIDT
+1 MKNSLVIDT
-16 STPRTIAAIV
+16 STSRTIAAVVEQGAVI
-26 ADEKITWSG
+26 WSG

-43 GEALGRLIDEAK
+43 GEALGKLIDEAK
-55 DQATFKSI
+55 NQTNFNSLY
-63 NQVVVGMGPGPFTG
+63 QVVVGMGPGPFTG

-94 PCIGVVSLDAI
+94 PCVGVVSLDAI
-105 GGAASTLAEMASDFY
+105 AGAAGEPDQIASDFY

-143 EPAVAKREEVDFENL
+143 EPAVAKIYQVDFESF
-158 PVIEFEFPDPLTLV
+158 PVVDFGFPDPLALV

-177 PNSVRIQPLYLRK
+177 SNSIRTQPLYLRK
-190 PDAVLPKLAELKYR
+190 PDAVLPKLPELNYR

-239 KTRSYFV
+239 KTRTYYV
-246 AELAATQKVV
+246 VEIGTTQKIV
-256 GFAGLF
+256 GFAGLY
-262 CPGGGADAD
+262 CPGSGADAD
-271 IQTISVSAQYQ
+271 IQTISVSVQYQ
-282 GNGIGQGLLDLLISV
+282 GNGIGQGLLDLLINA
-297 AIERNA
+297 AIERHA
-303 PAVFL
+303 PAIFL

-341 RSKRSDAIIMQKI
+341 HNKRSDAIIMQKI
-354 LGVTRE
+354 LGVTYE